1 MNWEAIGAIG
11 EIISAI
17 GVIGTLIYLAL
28 QIRTNTAE
36 SRLIAIGEISRDYTS
51 ALQHIAGDEKMTN
64 IWATALADFESLPP
78 EEQSRALMMH
88 SNITRVLE
96 NAYIQFLEGRMPSKS
111 WEGYE
116 KILRQGVSTP
126 LFSKYWELRREMHNQ
141 DFQNLMNSL
150 LEDPD
155 ARNFF

>member
-1 MNWEAIGAIG
+1 
-11 EIISAI
+11 
-17 GVIGTLIYLAL
+17 
-28 QIRTNTAE
+28 
-36 SRLIAIGEISRDYTS
+36 
-51 ALQHIAGDEKMTN
+51 
-64 IWATALADFESLPP
+64 
-78 EEQSRALMMH
+78 
-88 SNITRVLE
+88 
-96 NAYIQFLEGRMPSKS
+96 S

>member
-1 MNWEAIGAIG
+1 
-11 EIISAI
+11 
-17 GVIGTLIYLAL
+17 
-28 QIRTNTAE
+28 
-36 SRLIAIGEISRDYTS
+36 
-51 ALQHIAGDEKMTN
+51 
-64 IWATALADFESLPP
+64 
-78 EEQSRALMMH
+78 MH